1 MTIANL
7 SLDHYPYHEFG
18 SSKKHWIK
26 YNEIQSLNRDDW
38 AAKLHQQ
45 WHEQFNIAKASV
57 PNDEM
62 CKYQTPKRNP
72 TKFCMNYPQLENSKT
87 LYVQIVFVYLNH
99 VVS

>member
-1 MTIANL
+1 M
-7 SLDHYPYHEFG
+7 
-18 SSKKHWIK
+18 
-26 YNEIQSLNRDDW
+26 NRDDW
-38 AAKLHQQ
+38 AAKLHQL

-72 TKFCMNYPQLENSKT
+72 TKFSMNYTQLENSKK